1 MFRKM
6 RRKDKQLP
14 EKEAID
20 ILNSEEEG
28 ILATIG
34 KDGYPYAVPLNYAYN
49 ENSIFFHCALSGLKI
64 DNMDYNSKVSFCV
77 IRDTRVIPEDFSTKF
92 QSVVLFGTAQEV
104 FDGEKKE
111 GLRLLIKK
119 LSGDHI
125 AAGEKYIKNA
135 WDKTRVFRID
145 IDHITGKAGK

>member
-14 EKEAID
+14 DEETIE
-20 ILNSEEEG
+20 ILKSGEEG

-34 KDGYPYAVPLNYAYN
+34 KDDYPYAVPLNYAYH
-49 ENSIFFHCALSGLKI
+49 ENCIYFHCALSGHKI
-64 DNMDYNSKVSFCV
+64 DNMNHNSKVSFCV
-77 IRDTRVIPEDFSTKF
+77 VRDTKLLPEEFSTKF
-92 QSVVLFGTAQEV
+92 KSVVLFGTAQEV
-104 FDGEKKE
+104 FDDEKKE
-111 GLRLLIKK
+111 GLMVLIKR

-125 AAGEKYIKNA
+125 PAGEKYIKNA
-135 WDKTRVFRID
+135 WDQTRVFRVD